1 MEVLILAALI
11 GLIPAMIAQ
20 SKGRSFALWWFYG
33 AMLFI
38 IALPHSIIMSAD
50 KKSVE
55 EKQLSEGMKK
65 CPYCAEMIK
74 EEAKVCRYCGRE
86 LTEETPSAMDKPS
99 ASTEKNNIQPEGHII
114 RPKKDSEFTYKP
126 SHADEN

>member
-1 MEVLILAALI
+1 MGMIILAALI
-11 GLIPAMIAQ
+11 GLVPAMIAQ
-20 SKGRSFALWWFYG
+20 SKGRSFVLWWFYG

-50 KKSVE
+50 KISVE
-55 EKQLSEGMKK
+55 KKQLSGGMKK

-86 LTEETPSAMDKPS
+86 LQEVSPYTVEKSATP
-99 ASTEKNNIQPEGHII
+99 TGHIMHS
-114 RPKKDSEFTYKP
+114 KKDSGFAYK
-126 SHADEN
+126 SSQSDDT